1 MKIYIGILI
10 VLFSTIA
17 NGQIL
22 NGIVTDFDTNLPMH
36 LANVTFIEK
45 DKGTYTDLAGK
56 FELKINNEKQILI
69 SSVGYKS
76 LIVNISEIKDFEQI
90 FNIKLKPSAE
100 KLQEVVISAKNKKYT
115 SSKKLGESKRLK
127 IRTSLPFGYE
137 FANLI
142 HNPKN
147 QEGIVKQVI
156 LNLNKSKEYDYLAT
170 YNIKFYEYD
179 SITKEPG
186 KLLHFKNLV
195 INPENKTYQLKID
208 VEELRITFPKN
219 GICIGVEIVNDKYD
233 EPIKSMAIIAPRI
246 NFTHTDLKLL
256 TWSRFRN
263 KEWKPRTRKSQ
274 MAKGFING
282 LVKIMVK
289 FEK

>member
-10 VLFSTIA
+10 ILFAKITF
-17 NGQIL
+17 GQTL
-22 NGIVTDFDTNLPMH
+22 TGIVTDFETNLPMH
-36 LANVTFIEK
+36 LANVTFVEK
-45 DKGTYTDLAGK
+45 DKGTYTDLEGN
-56 FELKINNEKQILI
+56 FELKIDNEKQILI
-69 SSVGYKS
+69 SSVGYES
-76 LIVNISEIKDFEQI
+76 LTINVSEIQNFEQI
-90 FNIKLKPSAE
+90 FNIKLTPSAE
-100 KLQEVVISAKNKKYT
+100 KLQEVVISAKKKKYT

-127 IRTSLPFGYE
+127 VRTSLPFGYE

-142 HNPKN
+142 LNPKN
-147 QEGIVKQVI
+147 QEGIVEQVI
-156 LNLNKSKEYDYLAT
+156 LNLNKSKKYDYLAT

-195 INPENKTYQLKID
+195 INPENKTYELKID
-208 VEELRITFPKN
+208 VEELGITFPKN

-233 EPIKSMAIIAPRI
+233 EPTKSMAIIAPNI

-263 KEWKPRTRKSQ
+263 KNWNPRTRKSQ
-274 MAKGFING
+274 FRKGFING
-282 LVKIMVK
+282 LIKLKVK

>member
-45 DKGTYTDLAGK
+45 DKGTYTDLTGK
-56 FELKINNEKQILI
+56 FELKIDNEKQILI
-69 SSVGYKS
+69 SSVGYEN
-76 LIVNISEIKDFEQI
+76 LIVNVSEIKDFEQI
-90 FNIKLKPSAE
+90 FIIKLKPTTE
-100 KLQEVVISAKNKKYT
+100 KLQEVVISAKKKKYT
-115 SSKKLGESKRLK
+115 SSKKLGETKRLK
-127 IRTSLPFGYE
+127 IRTRLPFGYE

-142 HNPKN
+142 HNPKK
-147 QEGIVKQVI
+147 QEGRIEQVI
-156 LNLNKSKEYDYLAT
+156 LNLNKSKKYDYLAT

-195 INPENKTYQLKID
+195 INPENKTYELKID
-208 VEELRITFPKN
+208 VEELGITFPKS
-219 GICIGVEIVNDKYD
+219 GICIGVEIVNDRYD
-233 EPIKSMAIIAPRI
+233 EPTKSTTVIAPNI

-263 KEWKPRTRKSQ
+263 KNWNPRTRKSQ
-274 MAKGFING
+274 FRKGFING
-282 LVKIMVK
+282 LIKLKVK

>member
-10 VLFSTIA
+10 ILFAKIA
-17 NGQIL
+17 NGQTIK
-22 NGIVTDFDTNLPMH
+22 GIVTDFETNLTMH

-45 DKGTYTDLAGK
+45 DRGTYTDLEGK

-69 SSVGYKS
+69 SSVGYES
-76 LIVNISEIKDFEQI
+76 LIVKVSEIKDFEQI
-90 FNIKLKPSAE
+90 FNIELKPSAE
-100 KLQEVVISAKNKKYT
+100 KLQEVIIYAKKKKYT

-147 QEGIVKQVI
+147 QEGIIEQVI
-156 LNLNKSKEYDYLAT
+156 LNLNKSKKYDYLAT
-170 YNIKFYEYD
+170 YNIKFYEYN
-179 SITKEPG
+179 SISKQPG
-186 KLLHFKNLV
+186 KLLHFENLV
-195 INPENKTYQLKID
+195 INPENKTYELKID

-219 GICIGVEIVNDKYD
+219 GICIAVEIVNDKYD
-233 EPIKSMAIIAPRI
+233 EPTKSMAIIAPRI

-256 TWSRFRN
+256 TWIRYRN
-263 KEWKPRTRKSQ
+263 KEWKPDTRKSP
-274 MAKGFING
+274 MGKGFTNG